1 MHGACAHGERVH
13 GERVHSSGTPASQN
27 SHALRE
33 IRGLTLRW
41 TEPPTCQKDSHAIH
55 QGKQR
60 L

>member
-1 MHGACAHGERVH
+1 MYGKRVH

-27 SHALRE
+27 SHTLPRQRA